1 MTRCS
6 TPPRRVSPTLDAAE
20 YNNFLSALADRDGGA
35 GPSCRTRGLDRRA
48 RLRAARRCNTVDS
61 TLELGKLSKPCE
73 ERVISPCFVSGV
85 VTPPPL
91 AAEIDFRSS
100 ASVQK
105 PQIAPISPPPHDR
118 KKSQKACLRLVIC
131 ADAPRPSFVARRP
144 RPRSKSPADEAASLL
159 RRLVTPREHSEERLS
174 PSEDDAGVLC
184 SLDRLCRRLNAGYRR
199 RLFDAR
205 VATASSQPPWGRLP
219 RRRTA

>member
-91 AAEIDFRSS
+91 A
-100 ASVQK
+100 
-105 PQIAPISPPPHDR
+105 PPHDR

-174 PSEDDAGVLC
+174 PGEDDAGVLC